1 MALAKVGP
9 EIAGIR
15 QSSQTEKASLTA
27 MGDDV
32 GLLRDKE
39 LDMVGRWE
47 PPADTVSIQPEEAFP
62 AATANATDKMATT
75 LADRV
80 TSQESAVSTLKS
92 RVIPT
97 GRTFDDLK
105 AAFGRYQAFLS
116 PAGQSANPL
125 ASYALGLYEGIYD
138 VMGHAGVEGGVTRAL
153 MMHSWE
159 GIVQGAIAQPQLDFT
174 SEVVDTNAYTDVR
187 GKASNVD
194 VRMAERY
201 PSKVGGDDAA
211 GDEASRVDF
220 AARRASERREAYL
233 QAQRLRASGAP
244 GKDVNEAA
252 VLTQEMLV
260 LLPEK
265 ERTAW
270 SYLVRTEDPPE
281 RPARRRRSARCR
293 PRSPSWILAENQR
306 LQTLLPHAPD
316 GTASARRPCARGG
329 IVVRHRHRPLTSTCK
344 GKEPRQR
351 TRGTRR
357 SGLST
362 PRATRPTRRRRAPA
376 PASRRPRWS

>member
-1 MALAKVGP
+1 
-9 EIAGIR
+9 
-15 QSSQTEKASLTA
+15 
-27 MGDDV
+27 
-32 GLLRDKE
+32 
-39 LDMVGRWE
+39 
-47 PPADTVSIQPEEAFP
+47 
-62 AATANATDKMATT
+62 
-75 LADRV
+75 
-80 TSQESAVSTLKS
+80 
-92 RVIPT
+92 
-97 GRTFDDLK
+97 
-105 AAFGRYQAFLS
+105 
-116 PAGQSANPL
+116 
-125 ASYALGLYEGIYD
+125 
-138 VMGHAGVEGGVTRAL
+138 MGHAGVEGGVTRAL

-252 VLTQEMLV
+252 GVGPQEMLV

-265 ERTAW
+265 ERAAW
-270 SYLVRTEDPPE
+270 SYLVRTEDPLSGQRVAEE
-281 RPARRRRSARCR
+281 RSMPAEVAEL
-293 PRSPSWILAENQR
+293 ILAENQR
-306 LQTLLPHAPD
+306 LQTLRRTHRTR
-316 GTASARRPCARGG
+316 TASARRPCARAAS
-329 IVVRHRHRPLTSTCK
+329 RRPPAPSATSTCRARS
-344 GKEPRQR
+344 PPR

-357 SGLST
+357 SGPST
-362 PRATRPTRRRRAPA
+362 PRATGPTRRRRARA